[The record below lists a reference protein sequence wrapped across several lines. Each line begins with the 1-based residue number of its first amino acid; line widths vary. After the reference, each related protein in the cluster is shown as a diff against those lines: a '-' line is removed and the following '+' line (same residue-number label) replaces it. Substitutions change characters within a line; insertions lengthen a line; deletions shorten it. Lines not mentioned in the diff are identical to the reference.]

1 MICRTGVQDR
11 LKIRLDALV
20 ELPFKNSGLLLRL
33 GAFPTC
39 KCLRNECCT
48 LADEAQ
54 STILARAA
62 NAPGKQ
68 RSASQSNQQ
77 LWGRIPD
84 AELAQSSGGAELLE
98 NR

>member
-20 ELPFKNSGLLLRL
+20 ELPFKNSGLLSRL

-39 KCLRNECCT
+39 KGLRDECCT
-48 LADEAQ
+48 LADEPQ

-62 NAPGKQ
+62 NVSGRQHSAAP
-68 RSASQSNQQ
+68 
-77 LWGRIPD
+77 I
-84 AELAQSSGGAELLE
+84 
-98 NR
+98 